1 MITFGRSVV
10 LSVVSALTLP
20 GLASAEEP
28 ETWSMSR
35 AELEAVGLGQSR
47 GMPVPVPADAD
58 RLRPPTQP
66 KAHASAGVV
75 FVNFDGAQLT
85 PGSDDAKSNVTQIT
99 NLAGSFA
106 PYGEGTKREAV
117 MQALMTDWAAYDV
130 LITDERPASG
140 EYTMNMTGPTN
151 PFGGGV
157 LGIAPL
163 DCNDSQTHSNITYAF
178 HSVNDQFSAAVTATT
193 VSQEVAHSYGLEH
206 VDEPGDIMNPF
217 NAGGDASFIDS
228 CIQIVT
234 NGQGIACGSQHAA
247 HCAGGTAQNAH
258 LELLDLFGAAVPDT
272 AAPVVAIS
280 YPSDGDVFEPGA
292 NFTIMVEASDD
303 VAVESVELFNN
314 GTPLGSDG
322 DEPFGWDVEN
332 IPEGEYS
339 MFVIASDAAGNE
351 TTSET
356 ITITVG
362 AAAEDDDDD
371 SDGDGGGSS
380 GGGDDDDDTGPAG
393 DTDVGE
399 SVGFDDDGADTG
411 CGCTQAPARG
421 SWLLMLGFFGLLR
434 RRQRA

>member
-10 LSVVSALTLP
+10 FYVVSALTVP
-20 GLASAEEP
+20 GLALAEEP
-28 ETWSMSR
+28 DTWSMSR

-47 GMPVPVPADAD
+47 GMPIPVPADVD

-66 KAHASAGVV
+66 KAHASPGVV
-75 FVNFDGAQLT
+75 FVNFDGAQLS
-85 PGSDDAKSNVTQIT
+85 PGADDAKSNITQIT
-99 NLAGSFA
+99 NLAGTFA

-117 MQALMTDWAAYDV
+117 MQALLTDWAAYDV
-130 LITDERPASG
+130 FITDERPASG

-206 VDEPGDIMNPF
+206 VDEPGDIMNPY
-217 NAGGDASFIDS
+217 NAGGDASFIDA

-234 NGQGIACGSQHAA
+234 NGQPIACGSQHAA

-272 AAPVVAIS
+272 AAPIVAIT

-292 NFTIMVEASDD
+292 SFFITVEATDD
-303 VAVESVELFNN
+303 VAVQGVQLFNN
-314 GTPLGSDG
+314 GTPLGTDG

-339 MFVIASDAAGNE
+339 MYVIASDAAGNE

-362 AAAEDDDDD
+362 AAPAEDDDDD
-371 SDGDGGGSS
+371 EGGSS
-380 GGGDDDDDTGPAG
+380 GGDGEGEGGSGPEP
-393 DTDVGE
+393 DTDGAE

-411 CGCTQAPARG
+411 CGCTQAPSRG
-421 SWLLMLGFFGLLR
+421 AGLLMFAVFGLFR
-434 RRQRA
+434 RRRSA

>member
-1 MITFGRSVV
+1 MITLGRSVV
-10 LSVVSALTLP
+10 LTVVSALTLP

-28 ETWSMSR
+28 DTWSMSR
-35 AELEAVGLGQSR
+35 AELQAIGLGQSR

-58 RLRPPTQP
+58 RLRPATQP
-66 KAHASAGVV
+66 KAHASPGVV
-75 FVNFDGAQLT
+75 FVNFDGAQLA

-106 PYGEGTKREAV
+106 AYGEGTKRDAV
-117 MQALMTDWAAYDV
+117 MQALMTDWSAYDV
-130 LITDERPASG
+130 LITDTRPASG

-163 DCNDSQTHSNITYAF
+163 DCNDAQTHSNITYAF

-206 VDEPGDIMNPF
+206 VDEPGDIMNPY

-228 CIQIVT
+228 CIPIVT

-272 AAPVVAIS
+272 AAPLVAIS

-292 NFTIMVEASDD
+292 SFSIMVEASDD
-303 VAVESVELFNN
+303 VAVETVALFNN

-362 AAAEDDDDD
+362 TAPADDEDDDDND
-371 SDGDGGGSS
+371 GGSS
-380 GGGDDDDDTGPAG
+380 GGDDEDGDSVPGG

-411 CGCTQAPARG
+411 CGCTQTPARG
-421 SWLLMLGFFGLLR
+421 SWLLMLGLFGLLR
-434 RRQRA
+434 RRERA